1 MNILDSLL
9 IKELRKKDAQS
20 TIENI
25 MRIREKVSP
34 ILGRISTFFTDYTN
48 HDISHCDQVVLN
60 LDWIIPKKV
69 INSLNR
75 YEIQILLLACYLH
88 DVGMALGKSEA
99 EEIARTG
106 DFQLYKKQEAVKDKD
121 KSEEELLR
129 DYIRLM
135 HHRRSE
141 TYIIDN
147 YKELG
152 IENYVIARAVA
163 ILARGHREEDL
174 LDGEKFDSRYYVVSG
189 KDPVCLSFLSGCLRL
204 ADDLDITRVRTPELL
219 LKFVSPRR
227 PVSKNEWERHRNT
240 LAIGADGNKI
250 KIQAVCDDPTIH
262 RSILLTADKIKDTL
276 DLVRKVVINL
286 PLDLRDKYFIELDGV
301 MEPKIEEVGYLYR
314 NFRFDFDTAAISKML
329 MGERLYRSK
338 YDSCREL
345 LQNSIDTCRLKAK
358 IKANWQP
365 LIRIGI
371 SKDKKILWVEDNG
384 MGMDEFI
391 IENYLLKVGRSYYRS
406 TDFEYQYPEV
416 KMNAISEFGIGIL
429 ACFMIADSFVIESY
443 MDGGKA
449 LRLEIGD
456 IGENVVVR
464 PSSRHDAGT
473 RIELNLKP
481 MVAEEL
487 TDMKLVE
494 IVRHYVRHV
503 EIPIKVAGSDARE
516 TEVLDTGYDFK
527 LTEVMEPFKLDKI
540 SDYELVETLID
551 PVKSG
556 GIKGKIGTILRKT
569 SDGSLAPVHWAWRDF
584 KSVFGSFGINVSQKG
599 ILVAKNIGR
608 RAWYSEGWY
617 GELNVEQSDEL
628 ELRVS
633 RDSFVLSRSKNIID
647 TVIQSGISELLGELF
662 EKKWRNLE
670 KGEICKITHQI
681 IEGYV
686 SMSGTVREPLYM
698 TTEMRQKIMKNFMFR
713 VVQDGKVGYSTL
725 YDFLESIGSWILVPL
740 SLDIEEAVILEE
752 AEAIEKECGNS
763 NLLLAGSQV
772 APKGAFEFL
781 IEFLGGTY
789 YWRITTSPS
798 NRRSYYEYI
807 RDREP
812 AGEDSFAIVDY
823 FMSLADFANENQLIG
838 TYIGLRRFMNRE
850 HRFIR
855 KLMSIISSIESVD
868 LELVRSFFNEVGECL
883 NTVSG
888 KVSKEDLQGLINNQR
903 ILLNMF
909 EERKFVSRQEKE
921 ELVLRKEELPEWR
934 YESEAG
940 SSSLWLS

>member
-9 IKELRKKDAQS
+9 IKELRKRDAQG

-25 MRIREKVSP
+25 MRIREEVSP

-106 DFQLYKKQEAVKDKD
+106 DFQLYKRQEAVKDKD

-129 DYIRLM
+129 DYIRLT

-141 TYIIDN
+141 IYIINN

-152 IENYVIARAVA
+152 IEDYGMARAVA

-219 LKFVSPRR
+219 LKFVSPRN
-227 PVSKNEWERHRNT
+227 PVSKNEWETHRNT
-240 LAIGADGNKI
+240 LTIGTDGKKI
-250 KIQAVCDDPTIH
+250 KIQAICNNPTIH
-262 RSILLTADKIKDTL
+262 KSILVTANKIKDTL
-276 DLVRKVVINL
+276 DLVHKVLINL

-301 MEPKIEEVGYLYR
+301 IPKIEEVGYLYR

-329 MGERLYRSK
+329 MGEKLYRSK

-406 TDFEYQYPEV
+406 TDFDYQYPEV

-429 ACFMIADSFVIESY
+429 SCFMISESFVIESY
-443 MDGGKA
+443 MDGGNA
-449 LRLEIGD
+449 LRLEISD
-456 IGENVVVR
+456 IGEDVVVR

-473 RIELNLKP
+473 RVELNLKP
-481 MVAEEL
+481 MIAEEL

-503 EIPIKVAGSDARE
+503 EIPIKVVGSDARE

-556 GIKGKIGTILRKT
+556 GIKGKIGTILRNT
-569 SDGSLAPVHWAWRDF
+569 SDGSLVPVYWAWRDF
-584 KSVFGSFGINVSQKG
+584 KSAFGTFGINVSQKG
-599 ILVAKNIGR
+599 ILVAKHIGR
-608 RAWYSEGWY
+608 SAWYNEGWY
-617 GELNVEQSDEL
+617 GELNVEQSDGL

-647 TVIQSGISELLGELF
+647 AVIQSGISELLGGLF
-662 EKKWRNLE
+662 EKKWSNLE
-670 KGEICKITHQI
+670 KGDICKITHQI

-686 SMSGTVREPLYM
+686 STSGTSREPFYM
-698 TTEMRQKIMKNFMFR
+698 TTEMKQTIMKNFMFR
-713 VVQDGKVGYSTL
+713 VVKDGKVGYSTL

-740 SLDIEEAVILEE
+740 ALDIEESVILEE

-763 NLLLAGSQV
+763 NLLLAGPQI

-781 IEFLGGTY
+781 IQFLGGTY

-807 RDREP
+807 KDREP
-812 AGEDSFAIVDY
+812 AVEDSFALVSY
-823 FMSLADFANENQLIG
+823 SMSLADFKNENQLIG
-838 TYIGLRRFMNRE
+838 THIGLERFINRE

-855 KLMSIISSIESVD
+855 KLMSIVNSMESVD
-868 LELVRSFFNEVGECL
+868 LELVKSFFYEVGECL
-883 NTVSG
+883 SIVERNL
-888 KVSKEDLQGLINNQR
+888 SKEDLQGLINKQR
-903 ILLNMF
+903 ILLNML

-940 SSSLWLS
+940 SSSLRLS